1 MYNLYSNETTK
12 DVKRIMFNVAE
23 AEFNSKLVLLKYRIQ
38 PDKFNRA
45 ASLLWRLIFNYY
57 SPQSI
62 KPTNLF

>member
-1 MYNLYSNETTK
+1 
-12 DVKRIMFNVAE
+12 MFNVAE

-45 ASLLWRLIFNYY
+45 ASLLWKLIFNYY
-57 SPQSI
+57 SPQKV